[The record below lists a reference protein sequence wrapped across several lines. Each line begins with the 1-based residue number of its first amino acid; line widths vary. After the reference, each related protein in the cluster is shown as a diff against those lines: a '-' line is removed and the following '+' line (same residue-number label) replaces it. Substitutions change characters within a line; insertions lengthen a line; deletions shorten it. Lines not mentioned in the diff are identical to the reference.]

1 MSSSTSSKTRF
12 AVLAVFAVLAA
23 LSVATWTVLKSE
35 SNGPKPGSG
44 ESSSSSGS
52 NSGTAGTSEGNAP
65 GGSLIES
72 LPVDLSGDI
81 WQWPTDADVWPAR
94 ERPPVHIFGKDY
106 QGKVEATLMFDM
118 LKVGTT
124 VLSPISGRVVDV
136 RQQPDSCDVELYI
149 GDDSAPPIS
158 LDHILTTLQRGDV
171 VTAGQAV
178 GTVPKWQCNES
189 FGGFELMVIGESGGE
204 TLALCPADSF
214 SPELMAA
221 WGPALA
227 KVMNDWNTHAAGRSY
242 VTYTPDEITNG
253 VCASPTTPA

>member
-1 MSSSTSSKTRF
+1 MSGIRTAAIFSAMLCVAACGGGDSGGVPNADSSRTD
-12 AVLAVFAVLAA
+12 AVA
-23 LSVATWTVLKSE
+23 E
-35 SNGPKPGSG
+35 QP
-44 ESSSSSGS
+44 S
-52 NSGTAGTSEGNAP
+52 NSTELSAEFM
-65 GGSLIES
+65 IES
-72 LPVDLSGDI
+72 LPLDLAADI
-81 WQWPTDADVWPAR
+81 WQWPADEGTWPAR
-94 ERPPVHIFGKDY
+94 DRPPVHIFGKDY

-158 LDHILTTLQRGDV
+158 LDHVLTTLQRGDV

-189 FGGFELMVIGESGGE
+189 FGGFELMVIGESAGE
-204 TLALCPADSF
+204 MLALCPADSF